1 MTPADWGDVQGLI
14 LRGYRYDV
22 SRHVVVHC
30 AGTAA
35 QARAFLAKL
44 TPSVTTAAPWKTKP
58 TSTLNVGIT
67 YNGLLALGMTAP
79 PLKFF
84 FSLSFQNGAVAQ
96 APVIGDV
103 GASAPAHWNGNLGDP
118 NTAHLI
124 LTFYANDAAAL
135 DAAIRA
141 WTDLFPE
148 YGLEVAY
155 AIDAQ
160 ALNDPAFDNNGVH
173 FGYRDSIAQP
183 TIAGAPPR
191 KHDAP
196 DDQPVA
202 PAGEFLMGYPSQMG
216 TTTPWIYKIKPD
228 ELSKNSSFG
237 AFRIL
242 EQDVAAFQTFLNE
255 AGSAAGLDPELLA
268 AKVCG
273 RWRNGN
279 PLVLAPDAEP
289 RLPVDQL
296 NDFRYGSNDANAPD
310 PLGVKCPV
318 GSHIRRSNPRDQ
330 QVVGGPNEGHKHR
343 VVRRNMPYGP
353 PYHGNGEDDGVKRG
367 LVGYFIN
374 VDLANQFEFVMS
386 SWINGAQF
394 VTSVPLAQG
403 DPSANITGADVFLGD
418 QPADFFVTQ
427 PPAQPGGQV
436 VNQTVT
442 VPPVP
447 LITTKGSAYCY
458 LPSITALRYLAA
470 LKE

>member
-1 MTPADWGDVQGLI
+1 VTPADWSDVQGLI
-14 LRGYRYDV
+14 LRGYRDDV
-22 SRHVVVHC
+22 ARHVVVHC
-30 AGTAA
+30 AGTRA

-44 TPSVTTAAPWKTKP
+44 TPSITTAHPWTVKP
-58 TSTLNVGIT
+58 PSTLNIGIT

-79 PLKFF
+79 PLRFF
-84 FSLSFQNGAVAQ
+84 FSLSFKNGAVAQ
-96 APVIGDV
+96 APGIGDV
-103 GASAPAHWNGNLGDP
+103 GASAPANWVGGLGDA
-118 NTAHLI
+118 NTAHFI
-124 LTFYANDAAAL
+124 LTFYAKDADTLDAAAG
-135 DAAIRA
+135 A
-141 WTDLFPE
+141 WTKLFPD
-148 YGLEVAY
+148 YGLQAAY
-155 AIDAQ
+155 TIDAQ

-183 TIAGAPPR
+183 IIAGAPAR
-191 KHDAP
+191 KHDHP

-216 TTTPWIYKIKPD
+216 TGTPWIYKIKPD

-242 EQDVAAFQTFLNE
+242 EQDVAAFQRFLNE
-255 AGSAAGLDPELLA
+255 AGTAENLDPELVA

-289 RLPVDQL
+289 PLPVATL
-296 NDFRYGSNDANAPD
+296 NDFRYGSSDSGAPD

-343 VVRRNMPYGP
+343 IVRRNMPYGP

-374 VDLANQFEFVMS
+374 VDLQNQFEFVMT
-386 SWINGAQF
+386 SWINGALF

-403 DPSANITGADVFLGD
+403 NPTANITGTDVMLGD
-418 QPADFFVTQ
+418 QPTDFFVTE
-427 PPAQPGGQV
+427 PAPAGGQV
-436 VNQTVT
+436 TNQTVT
-442 VPPVP
+442 LPATPF
-447 LITTKGSAYCY
+447 ITTKGSAYCY
-458 LPSITALRYLAA
+458 LPSITALRYLSS
-470 LKE
+470 LKD